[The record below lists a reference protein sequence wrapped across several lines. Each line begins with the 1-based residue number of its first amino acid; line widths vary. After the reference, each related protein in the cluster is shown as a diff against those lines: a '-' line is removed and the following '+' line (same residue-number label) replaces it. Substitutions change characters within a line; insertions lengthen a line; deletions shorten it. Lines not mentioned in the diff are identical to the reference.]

1 MYKLIN
7 DSNKYDNYHY
17 VDTILFEKC
26 ELKDLDTDPKK
37 YKLFSNDVF
46 DYNIDRNDVVIRHSN
61 FRSNKYNAGIL
72 YLNQTHGKYK
82 NKLLYLCKPDD
93 KRIPFFLIPYNQSYK
108 FDKSIKQM
116 YITFEFLHWEQKH
129 PYGIITQNFGDIRS
143 LNNFY
148 EYILYCKS
156 LNVSIQQFTK
166 QAKQKLSK
174 QSNEQ
179 IIQEITR
186 KYNIEQIDR
195 DSRFIFSIDSKNSND
210 FDDAISYDPKQGL
223 VSVYITNVA
232 VIFDHLGLW
241 SSFTNR
247 ISSIYLPD
255 KKRTMLP
262 QILVD
267 NLCSLKEKQ
276 KKICFV
282 VDMYYDNNIIVD
294 TKISI
299 KNVYVNKNYC
309 YDDYKCAGKN
319 KHIDGLMNL
328 LSVKTS
334 TELITKLMIQTNNII
349 AKILAGFQRGIFKSL
364 YQECDDTS
372 QKGIEKLPLHI
383 RNHIKIIKNKAS
395 NYSLFGS
402 HVYKSLVH
410 RDIDI
415 YLQITSPIRR
425 LVDIVNNIALLECL
439 GLYNFSESGKKFY
452 KEWTSV
458 EKMNYIN
465 TSSRAIRKIQS
476 KCKIYATH
484 EENQRLYQGE
494 TIQYEGY
501 LFDKILKEGDGK
513 FQYMVYLPKLQL
525 TTYITL
531 CEELENNSKQY
542 FSIYIFMNE
551 INDKKK
557 IKLQICYNQ

>member
-26 ELKDLDTDPKK
+26 EFKDLDSDPKK

-46 DYNIDRNDVVIRHSN
+46 DYNIDRNDVVIKHSN
-61 FRSNKYNAGIL
+61 VRSNKYNAGIL

-116 YITFEFLHWEQKH
+116 YITFEFLHWEKKH
-129 PYGIITQNFGDIRS
+129 PYGIITQNFGDVRS

-166 QAKQKLSK
+166 QAKEKLSK

-186 KYNIEQIDR
+186 KYNIEQIDH

-210 FDDAISYDPKQGL
+210 FDDAISYNPKQGL

-276 KKICFV
+276 NKICFV
-282 VDMYYDNNIIVD
+282 VDMYYDNKIVVD

-309 YDDYKCAGKN
+309 YEDYKCAGKN

-334 TELITKLMIQTNNII
+334 AELITKLMIQTNNII

-372 QKGIEKLPLHI
+372 QKGIENLPLHI

-439 GLYNFSESGKKFY
+439 GLYNLSESGKEFY

-465 TSSRAIRKIQS
+465 ASSRAIRKIQS

-484 EENQRLYQGE
+484 EENQRLYQGK

-501 LFDKILKEGDGK
+501 VFDKILKEGDGK

-531 CEELENNSKQY
+531 CEELENHSKQY

-551 INDKKK
+551 MNDKKK

>member
-7 DSNKYDNYHY
+7 DSNKYDNYYY
-17 VDTILFEKC
+17 VETKLFQKC
-26 ELKDLDTDPKK
+26 NFDGLNSNPKT

-93 KRIPFFLIPYNQSYK
+93 KRIPFFLIPYNQTYK
-108 FDKSIKQM
+108 FDKSVKQV
-116 YITFEFLHWEQKH
+116 YITFEFLNWDQKH
-129 PYGIITQNFGDIRS
+129 PYGIVTQNFGDVRL

-166 QAKQKLSK
+166 KAKQKLSNI
-174 QSNEQ
+174 SNEQ

-186 KYNIEQIDR
+186 KYNIQQVDR
-195 DSRFIFSIDSKNSND
+195 ESRFIFTIDSRKSND
-210 FDDAISYDPKQGL
+210 FDDAISYNPELGL

-232 VIFDHLGLW
+232 VILDYLGLW

-276 KKICFV
+276 NKICFV
-282 VDMYYDNNIIVD
+282 LDMFYANKEIVD
-294 TKISI
+294 TKISM
-299 KNVYVNKNYC
+299 KSVYISKNYC
-309 YDDYKCAGKN
+309 YEDYKCVGKN

-328 LSVKTS
+328 LSVTTS
-334 TELITKLMIQTNNII
+334 AEVITKLMMQTNNII
-349 AKILAGFQRGIFKSL
+349 AKVLAGFQRGIFKSL
-364 YQECDDTS
+364 YQECHDTS
-372 QKGIEKLPLHI
+372 QKGAEALPLHI

-410 RDIDI
+410 RDMDI

-439 GLYNFSESGKKFY
+439 GLYCFSEAGKEFY
-452 KEWTSV
+452 NEWTSV

-476 KCKIYATH
+476 KCKIYAIH
-484 EENQRLYQGE
+484 EENQRLHNGE
-494 TIQYEGY
+494 PSYEGY

-513 FQYMVYLPKLQL
+513 YQYMVYLPKLQL
-525 TTYITL
+525 TTYVTL
-531 CEELENNSKQY
+531 CEELENYSKHY